1 MNLTHVA
8 RPLTTVVVSTA
19 GLVYYSGATGGFLT
33 TMAVIASVSVAHVAA
48 NKLRDCDSSKS
59 THGLSAALDHHTTK
73 HHSEAGAD
81 GRPSSV

>member
-1 MNLTHVA
+1 
-8 RPLTTVVVSTA
+8 
-19 GLVYYSGATGGFLT
+19 
-33 TMAVIASVSVAHVAA
+33 VIASVSVAHVAA